1 MIEFINNN
9 ALFLIIFMILFFMNK
24 NFHSRIS
31 FDFNFIEYE
40 SIRER
45 LQVARVKDIFDYM
58 NKTLIFA
65 RRALIKSRKQMMK
78 QANKHKKKVNYELGL
93 KIFLNEKNII
103 TIRSFKKLNDKMLEP
118 FINLSPVGSSYKLKL
133 SDSMRVSLIH
143 HLFPCFDQSF
153 TSEDQ
158 CLVHL
163 FRYIL
168 DSIDLQAFASAFI
181 LDDVRV
187 EAHMKMKVLVHEEE
201 DQEDD

>member
-133 SDSMRVSLIH
+133 SDSMRVH
-143 HLFPCFDQSF
+143 DVFHP
-153 TSEDQ
+153 
-158 CLVHL
+158 
-163 FRYIL
+163 
-168 DSIDLQAFASAFI
+168 DLLRSVVND
-181 LDDVRV
+181 LLSD
-187 EAHMKMKVLVHEEE
+187 
-201 DQEDD
+201 